1 MLCDCKKRSGRGY
14 EQMNIEET
22 VKGILT
28 ELSGEELIKNTF
40 RLQEDLGLDSLMMVT
55 MLVEIE
61 DIFGIELDET
71 DMNPF
76 ELSTVQNVIDM
87 VSKYYGDKNE

>member
-1 MLCDCKKRSGRGY
+1 
-14 EQMNIEET
+14 MNIEET

>member
-76 ELSTVQNVIDM
+76 ELSTLQNVIDM

>member
-1 MLCDCKKRSGRGY
+1 
-14 EQMNIEET
+14 MNIEET

-76 ELSTVQNVIDM
+76 ELRTLQNVIDM

>member
-76 ELSTVQNVIDM
+76 ELRTLQNVIDM

>member
-1 MLCDCKKRSGRGY
+1 
-14 EQMNIEET
+14 MNIEET

-40 RLQEDLGLDSLMMVT
+40 RLQENLGLDSLMMVT

>member
-1 MLCDCKKRSGRGY
+1 
-14 EQMNIEET
+14 MNIEET

-76 ELSTVQNVIDM
+76 ELSTLQNVIDM